1 MVLWNC
7 GFEFLVSFLVAFYLF
22 FCSSRLLED
31 QLVWGSRAQVH
42 LVINIKIETC

>member
-1 MVLWNC
+1 MFS
-7 GFEFLVSFLVAFYLF
+7 GFFF

-31 QLVWGSRAQVH
+31 QLVWGSRAQVY